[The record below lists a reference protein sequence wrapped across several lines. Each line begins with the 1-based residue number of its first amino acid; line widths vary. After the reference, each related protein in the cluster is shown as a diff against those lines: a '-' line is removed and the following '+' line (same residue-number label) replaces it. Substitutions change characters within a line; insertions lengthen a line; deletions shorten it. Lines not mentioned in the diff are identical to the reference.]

1 MTGVA
6 KLNVVEEPQRLLEL
20 MNQQKTALGFA
31 KVQSLY
37 LWKIGAVETV
47 RHLAVLVG
55 RTERTIYR
63 WLEIYR
69 DSGIKELLKEKPKTG
84 RPKKLT
90 IEQVSKLQQELR
102 DPKGFKSYKEVQVWI
117 FIFCE
122 IWLNYSTVHR
132 LVNQELKAKLKVVR
146 PKNKKQLPGEVEEFK
161 STLTIKLK
169 SLLDKGCELID
180 NYKKV
185 SFWCSDETR
194 LGLHTIQRKKITLK
208 GVKPVDIHQFNF
220 QCFWLYGAI
229 EPKEGRSFFYEF
241 SHLDAACFSQY
252 LSLLSQEFPDELLV
266 ILLDNAP
273 AHTSEEVEVP
283 DNIILFFQ
291 PPYCPE
297 VNAIERFW
305 EYLKQDLAWE
315 LCESLDS
322 LRAKVDTILNSLS
335 QEVVGTLTGWHWILQ
350 SLCMSGL

>member
-1 MTGVA
+1 
-6 KLNVVEEPQRLLEL
+6 
-20 MNQQKTALGFA
+20 MNQQKTVLGFA
-31 KVQSLY
+31 KIQSLY
-37 LWKIGAVETV
+37 LWKISAVETI

-69 DSGIKELLKEKPKTG
+69 EEGIEELLKERRKTG
-84 RPKKLT
+84 RPQKLT

-102 DPKGFKSYKEVQVWI
+102 DPVGFKSYKEVQVWI

-122 IWLNYSTVHR
+122 IWLSYSTVHR
-132 LVNQELKAKLKVVR
+132 LVHQELKAKLKVVR

-161 STLTIKLK
+161 NTFKDKLQA
-169 SLLDKGCELID
+169 LLNKGCNLIK

-194 LGLHTIQRKKITLK
+194 LGLHTIKGKKITLK
-208 GVKPVDIHQFNF
+208 GVKPVDMHQFNF
-220 QCFWLYGAI
+220 QCFSLYGAV

-241 SHLDAACFSQY
+241 SHLDAACFSKY
-252 LSLLSQEFPDELLV
+252 LSLFSQEFSEKLLI
-266 ILLDNAP
+266 ILFDNAP
-273 AHTSEEVEVP
+273 AHISEEVEVP

-297 VNAIERFW
+297 VNGIERFW
-305 EYLKQDLAWE
+305 EYLKQDLTWE

-322 LRAKVDTILNSLS
+322 LRAKVDKILNSLS
-335 QEVVGTLTGWHWILQ
+335 QEVIGSLTGWHWILE
-350 SLCMSGL
+350 SLCLSGL